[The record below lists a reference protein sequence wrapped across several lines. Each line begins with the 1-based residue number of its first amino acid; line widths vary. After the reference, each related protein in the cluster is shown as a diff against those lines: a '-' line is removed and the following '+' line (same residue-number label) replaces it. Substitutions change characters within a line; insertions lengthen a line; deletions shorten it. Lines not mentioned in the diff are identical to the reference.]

1 MVKATMNSAD
11 HLAAAESFSFLAI
24 AVISFVFSFISLAIC
39 QANGKM
45 CAATLCRFAV

>member
-11 HLAAAESFSFLAI
+11 HLAAAESFWVLSI
-24 AVISFVFSFISLAIC
+24 YVIYFFFSFISLAIC